1 MNELNQKIVQLV
13 EEFANSGWT
22 LIAAPAQAW
31 LRGENCNQ
39 ALIAAVE
46 RAEKQCGGCGCELDQ
61 SYRDFLILKDFFLM
75 IRPGREQAET
85 SAETLLC
92 AMRQTSRT
100 ESFAIPARY

>member
-1 MNELNQKIVQLV
+1 MNELNQKILQLV

-39 ALIAAVE
+39 ALVAAVE
-46 RAEKQCGGCGCELDQ
+46 QAERQCGGCGCELDQ
-61 SYRDFLILKDFFLM
+61 TYRDFLILKDFFLM

-85 SAETLLC
+85 SGDP
-92 AMRQTSRT
+92 SRT
-100 ESFAIPARY
+100 GLRQAWLEPFAAPARY

>member
-22 LIAAPAQAW
+22 LIATPAQAW

-39 ALIAAVE
+39 TLIAAVE
-46 RAEKQCGGCGCELDQ
+46 QAEKQCGGCGCELDQ
-61 SYRDFLILKDFFLM
+61 AYQNFLMLKDFFMM
-75 IRPGREQAET
+75 IRPGREQPESPCET
-85 SAETLLC
+85 FRGSLHQA
-92 AMRQTSRT
+92 ARM